1 MNIFSLLNNNSNN
14 ISQSE
19 RSKIGVFSGIVGI
32 FTNILLF
39 VLKLLIGIFSGSV
52 SVIADSM
59 NNLTDAS
66 GSVVTFIGFKL
77 AEKPA
82 DDKHPYGHA
91 RYEYISALIVSAI
104 IIIIG
109 FELGRTSI
117 SKIFNPTDINFS
129 YISVVIL
136 LVSILLKLFLFLFNL
151 KLGKLISSNTLKA
164 TAIDSRND
172 CVATFVVL
180 ASILIEHF
188 FNIHIDSYAG
198 LCVAVFIFYSGVK
211 TAIETISPL
220 IGEAASDELKQNI
233 INTVKSNPKVLGYH
247 DLMVHDYGP
256 GKRFASMHIE
266 MDQKDDPLICHGII
280 DDLERECLA
289 EHNVQLVIH
298 YDPVVTGDKELD
310 EIKEFINCTILEYDK
325 RLSMHDFRMVR
336 GGTHVNLIFD
346 VSLPYDLNSKQND
359 IKSFIDQKLNSLN
372 KIKYYTVIS
381 FDPDAFN

>member
-1 MNIFSLLNNNSNN
+1 MKILSLLNNKN
-14 ISQSE
+14 INITQSE

-39 VLKLLIGIFSGSV
+39 ALKLIIGIFSGSV

-82 DDKHPYGHA
+82 DEKHPYGHA

-117 SKIFNPTDINFS
+117 SKIFNPTGINFS

-136 LVSILLKLFLFLFNL
+136 LISILLKFFLFLFNL
-151 KLGKLISSNTLKA
+151 KLSKLISSNTLKA

-180 ASILIEHF
+180 ASILMEYL
-188 FNIHIDSYAG
+188 FNIHIDSYSG
-198 LCVAVFIFYSGVK
+198 LCVAIFIFYSGIK
-211 TAIETISPL
+211 AAIETISPL

-289 EHNVQLVIH
+289 DHNVQLVIH

-346 VSLPYDLNSKQND
+346 ISLPYDLNSKQNE
-359 IKSFIDQKLNSLN
+359 IKSFIDLKLNSLN
-372 KIKYYTVIS
+372 KIKYYTVIN

>member
-1 MNIFSLLNNNSNN
+1 MKILSLLNNKN
-14 ISQSE
+14 INITQSE

-39 VLKLLIGIFSGSV
+39 VLKLIIGIFSGSV

-82 DDKHPYGHA
+82 DEKHPYGHA

-117 SKIFNPTDINFS
+117 SKIFNPTGINFS

-136 LVSILLKLFLFLFNL
+136 LISILLKLFLFLFNL
-151 KLGKLISSNTLKA
+151 KLSKLIASNTLKA

-180 ASILIEHF
+180 ASILMEHL
-188 FNIHIDSYAG
+188 FNIHIDSYSG
-198 LCVAVFIFYSGVK
+198 LCVAIFIFYSGIK
-211 TAIETISPL
+211 AAIETISPL
-220 IGEAASDELKQNI
+220 IGEAASDDLKQNI

-289 EHNVQLVIH
+289 DHNVQLVIH

-310 EIKEFINCTILEYDK
+310 EIKEFINGTILEYDK

-346 VSLPYDLNSKQND
+346 ISLPYDLNSKQNE
-359 IKSFIDQKLNSLN
+359 IKSFIDLKLNSLN
-372 KIKYYTVIS
+372 KIKYYTVIN

>member
-1 MNIFSLLNNNSNN
+1 MKILSLLNNKN
-14 ISQSE
+14 INITQSE

-39 VLKLLIGIFSGSV
+39 VLKLIIGIFSGSV

-82 DDKHPYGHA
+82 DEKHPYGHA

-117 SKIFNPTDINFS
+117 SKIFNPTGINFS

-136 LVSILLKLFLFLFNL
+136 LISILLKFFLFLFNL
-151 KLGKLISSNTLKA
+151 KLSKLISSNTLKA

-180 ASILIEHF
+180 ASILIEHL
-188 FNIHIDSYAG
+188 FNIHIDSYSG
-198 LCVAVFIFYSGVK
+198 LCVAIFIFYSGIK
-211 TAIETISPL
+211 AAIETISPL

-289 EHNVQLVIH
+289 DHNVQLVIH

-346 VSLPYDLNSKQND
+346 ISLPYDLNSKQNE
-359 IKSFIDQKLNSLN
+359 IKSFIDLKLNSLN
-372 KIKYYTVIS
+372 KIKYYTVIN